1 MAGKQHGIS
10 RSDYQACIFDLD
22 GVVTTTARLHAE
34 SWKELFDKFL
44 REQYGEQGFSPF
56 SIETDY
62 RDYVDGM
69 PRYQGVKSFL
79 DSRGISLPYG
89 NVDDSPEAETV
100 CGLGNR
106 KNRIFNQSIQQKG
119 VDVYEASVDLIQQ
132 LRSRSFRIAVV
143 SSSKNCQTVLDAA
156 NIGHLFDVRVDG
168 IDIEHNDLKGKPEP
182 DSFEEA
188 ARLLDVSPARSV
200 LFEDA
205 ISGVQA
211 GRKGDFGMVVGVD
224 RTGVEEQL
232 REAGADIVVRDLDE
246 IDLRDDVQ
254 RLPHGLIFFEEIRKR
269 FENKRVAIFLDY
281 DGTLTP
287 IVSRP
292 EQATLSPEMRN
303 ILCSLT
309 EKCTVAV
316 ISGRGLADAR
326 QLVDVKGLYFAGSH
340 GFEIEGPGGV
350 HMEVEE
356 ARKSLPALEQ
366 AESELNSELAD
377 IDGAQVERKK
387 FSIAVHYRNVDQERV
402 TEVEACL
409 DRVLERAGGLRKGS
423 GKKVFEL
430 APDIPWHKGRAVQW
444 LLRELELDQYGVV
457 PIFIGDDVTDE
468 NAFHALSKRGITLV
482 VASESRPTEAKYR
495 LESVGEVR
503 DFLSML
509 YAYQR
514 NWHTWSLD
522 YTEYV
527 PELQGL
533 REALCTLGNGYFATR
548 GAEPEMKADT
558 IHYPGSY
565 LAGGYNRLQTEMGGR
580 IIENEDLVNMP
591 NWLGLTFRFPGEE
604 WFSIDDMELVSYRK
618 GVDLKNGVLYRST
631 HVRDRAGRETRIYHR
646 RIVCM
651 HSMHMAA
658 LETGIVPVNWSGDLE
673 IRSSLDGQV
682 DNSGVKRYQKLNNK
696 HLEPVCTN
704 EIDER
709 TIGLQVRTNQSKLAV
724 AQAARTEVFQQRKP
738 LRVQRECRRESG
750 YIAHDFRVELAE
762 NQGVRV
768 EKVVAMYTSRD
779 PAMSE
784 PFLEASEA
792 VSRSGRLISLL
803 RSHAQT
809 WKHLWRRFALEVELN
824 VNGSSGEGGADY
836 DHYHYVQR
844 TLHLYCFHLLQ
855 SASMHSL
862 DIDVGMPAR
871 GWHGEAYRGHIF
883 WDEIIIFPYL
893 NFRAPQITRTLLMY
907 RYRRLDAARQMAYER
922 GYKGAMFPW
931 QSGSNGREETQ
942 SMHLNPN
949 SGRWLPDK
957 SHLQRHVNVA
967 LVYNIWQYCQ
977 ISGDFEFLSFY
988 GAEMILEV
996 ARFWS
1001 SITAYN
1007 EELDRF
1013 EVHGVMGPDEFHDGY
1028 PDADRPGL
1036 SNNAYTNVMVV
1047 FVMNRALE
1055 LPNILPK
1062 QEWDQFCE
1070 RLDVRKAEIDRWREI
1085 SRKMRVVFHGDGII
1099 SQFEGYDQLQEFD
1112 WQGYK
1117 EKYGDIQRLDR
1128 ILEAEDDT
1136 CNRYKASKQADTL
1149 MLFYLFSAEYL
1160 QELFHQLGYELKP
1173 EDIPR
1178 NIDYYLARTSNG
1190 SSLSYVAH
1198 SWVSARRDRRHSWK
1212 LFEEA
1217 LKTDVADIQGG
1228 TTAEGIHLGAMAGC
1242 VDIVQRCFTG
1252 LEARGNVLRFN
1263 PQFPEELDRVKFHLR
1278 YRGHWI
1284 ELDINTDKVQIEAL
1298 ESGAEPVSVQI
1309 RDAVYELEQGKT
1321 IEYNLRS

>member
-1 MAGKQHGIS
+1 MPTKKFVIS
-10 RSDYQACIFDLD
+10 RSEYQACIFDLD

-34 SWKELFDKFL
+34 SWKELFDQFL
-44 REQYGEQGFSPF
+44 REKYGDEGFTPF
-56 SIETDY
+56 SIKTDY

-79 DSRGISLPYG
+79 DSRGISLPFG

-106 KNRIFNQSIQQKG
+106 KNRIFNRSIQQKG
-119 VDVYEASVDLIQQ
+119 VDVYETSVDLIHQ
-132 LRSRSFRIAVV
+132 LRSRAFRIAVV

-156 NIGHLFDVRVDG
+156 NIGYLFDIRVDG
-168 IDIEHNDLKGKPEP
+168 IDIQHNDLKGKPEP

-188 ARLLDVSPARSV
+188 ARLLEVSPSRSV

-211 GRKGDFGMVVGVD
+211 GRKGDFGLVVGVD

-232 REAGADIVVRDLDE
+232 REAGADTVVQDLGE

-254 RLPHGLIFFEEIRKR
+254 QLPHGLIFFEEIRRR

-292 EQATLSPEMRN
+292 EEATLSQEMRN
-303 ILCSLT
+303 ILARLT

-326 QLVDVKGLYFAGSH
+326 QLVDVNGLYFAGSH

-350 HMEVEE
+350 HMEVKK
-356 ARKSLPALEQ
+356 ARESLPALEQ
-366 AESELNSELAD
+366 AESELRRDLAE
-377 IDGAQVERKK
+377 IDGSQLERKK
-387 FSIAVHYRNVDQERV
+387 FSMAVHYRNVAQERV
-402 TEVEACL
+402 PEVEACV
-409 DRVLERAGGLRKGS
+409 DRALERAGGLRKGT

-430 APDIPWHKGRAVQW
+430 GPDIDWHKGWAVQW
-444 LLRELELDQYGVV
+444 LLRELELDHYGVV

-468 NAFHALSKRGITLV
+468 NAFKALSKRGITLV
-482 VASESRPTEAKYR
+482 VANESRPTEAKYR
-495 LESVGEVR
+495 LESVSEVR
-503 DFLSML
+503 NFLSML
-509 YAYQR
+509 YAYLR
-514 NWHTWSLD
+514 NWRTWSLD
-522 YTEYV
+522 YNEYV

-558 IHYPGSY
+558 IHYPGTY
-565 LAGGYNRLQTEMGGR
+565 LAGGYNRLQTEMAGR

-604 WFSIDDMELVSYRK
+604 WFNIDDMELVSYRK
-618 GVDLKNGVLYRST
+618 GVDLKNGVFYRSL
-631 HVRDRAGRETRIYHR
+631 HVRDRSGRETRIYHR

-651 HSMHMAA
+651 HSMHLGA
-658 LETGIVPVNWSGDLE
+658 LETGIVPVNWSGELE

-682 DNSGVKRYQKLNNK
+682 DNSGVKRYQALNNN
-696 HLEPVCTN
+696 HLEPVCTS

-709 TIGLQVRTNQSKLAV
+709 TIGLQVQTNQSKLAV

-738 LRVQRECRRESG
+738 LRVQRECHRESG
-750 YIAHDFRVELAE
+750 YIAHVFRVELAE
-762 NQGVRV
+762 NRGVRV
-768 EKVVAMYTSRD
+768 EKVVSLFTSRD
-779 PAMSE
+779 PAISE

-792 VSRSGRLISLL
+792 VCRSGRLISLM
-803 RSHAQT
+803 RSHTQA
-809 WKHLWRRFALEVELN
+809 WKHLWRRFAMEVELN
-824 VNGSSGEGGADY
+824 VNGSLEAGGADY

-844 TLHLYCFHLLQ
+844 TMHLYCFHLLQ

-871 GWHGEAYRGHIF
+871 GLHGEAYRGHIF

-893 NFRAPQITRTLLMY
+893 NFRVPQITRTLFMY
-907 RYRRLDAARQMAYER
+907 RYRRLDKARQMAR
-922 GYKGAMFPW
+922 DLGYKGAMFPW

-957 SHLQRHVNVA
+957 SHLQRHINVA
-967 LVYNIWQYCQ
+967 IVYNIWQYCQ
-977 ISGDFEFLSFY
+977 ISGDLEFLSFY
-988 GAEMILEV
+988 GAEMILEI

-1013 EVHGVMGPDEFHDGY
+1013 EIHGVMGPDEFHDGY
-1028 PDADRPGL
+1028 PDSDRSGL
-1036 SNNAYTNVMVV
+1036 SNNAYTNIMVV

-1055 LPNILPK
+1055 LAGILPK
-1062 QEWDQFCE
+1062 QEWEQLCE
-1070 RLDVRKAEIDRWREI
+1070 RLNVRKAEIDRWREI
-1085 SRKMRVVFHGDGII
+1085 SRKMRVVFHDGGII
-1099 SQFEGYDQLQEFD
+1099 SQFEGYDQLLEFD

-1128 ILEAEDDT
+1128 ILEAEGDT
-1136 CNRYKASKQADTL
+1136 CNRYKASKQADAL

-1160 QELFHQLGYELKP
+1160 QELFGQLGYDLKP

-1178 NIDYYLARTSNG
+1178 NIDYYLQRTSNG
-1190 SSLSYVAH
+1190 SSLSYVVH
-1198 SWVSARRDRRHSWK
+1198 SWVAVRRNRRHSWR

-1217 LKTDVADIQGG
+1217 LKTDVEDIQGG

-1242 VDIVQRCFTG
+1242 VDILQRCFTG

-1263 PQFPEELDRVKFHLR
+1263 PQFPEELDRVRFHLR
-1278 YRGHWI
+1278 YWGHWI
-1284 ELDINTDKVQIEAL
+1284 ELDINKYRVQIEAL

-1309 RDAVYELEQGKT
+1309 RDSIYELDQGRI
-1321 IEYNLRS
+1321 IEHMLG

>member
-1 MAGKQHGIS
+1 MAGKQYGIS
-10 RSDYQACIFDLD
+10 RSEYQACIFDLD

-34 SWKELFDKFL
+34 SWKELFDEFL
-44 REQYGEQGFSPF
+44 CEKYGEQGFTPF

-100 CGLGNR
+100 CGLGNH
-106 KNRIFNQSIQQKG
+106 KNRIFNQSLQQKG
-119 VDVYEASVDLIQQ
+119 VDVYETSVDLIHQ
-132 LRSRSFRIAVV
+132 LRSRTFRIAVV

-188 ARLLDVSPARSV
+188 ARLLDVSPSRSV

-211 GRKGDFGMVVGVD
+211 GRKGNFGMVVGVD
-224 RTGVEEQL
+224 RTGVEGQL
-232 REAGADIVVRDLDE
+232 REAGADIVVKDLGE

-269 FENKRVAIFLDY
+269 FEDKRVAVFLDY

-292 EQATLSPEMRN
+292 EDAILSQDMRN
-303 ILCSLT
+303 ILHSLT
-309 EKCTVAV
+309 EKCTVAI

-326 QLVDVKGLYFAGSH
+326 QLVDVKGVYFAGSH

-356 ARKSLPALEQ
+356 ARESLPALDQ
-366 AESELNSELAD
+366 AESDLNSELAE

-387 FSIAVHYRNVDQERV
+387 FSIAVHYRNVDQDRV
-402 TEVEACL
+402 PEVEACV
-409 DRVLERAGGLRKGS
+409 DRVLERAKGLRKGA

-430 APDIPWHKGRAVQW
+430 APDIPWHKGWAVRW

-457 PIFIGDDVTDE
+457 PIYIGDDVTDE

-482 VASESRPTEAKYR
+482 VANESRPTEAKYR

-509 YAYQR
+509 YAYLR
-514 NWHTWSLD
+514 NWRTWSLD
-522 YTEYV
+522 YDEYV
-527 PELQGL
+527 PELEGL
-533 REALCTLGNGYFATR
+533 RESLCTLGNGYFATR
-548 GAEPEMKADT
+548 GAAPEAKADA
-558 IHYPGSY
+558 IHYPGTY

-604 WFSIDDMELVSYRK
+604 WFNVDEMELVSYRK
-618 GVDLKNGVLYRST
+618 GVDLKNGVFYRSL

-696 HLEPVCTN
+696 HLEPVCTS

-709 TIGLQVRTNQSKLAV
+709 TIGLQVQTNQSKLAV

-768 EKVVAMYTSRD
+768 EKIVSMYTSRD
-779 PAMSE
+779 PAISE

-792 VSRSGRLISLL
+792 VRSSGRLISLL
-803 RSHAQT
+803 RSHTQT
-809 WKHLWRRFALEVELN
+809 WKHLWRRFGMEVELK
-824 VNGSSGEGGADY
+824 VNGSPGEGGSAF

-907 RYRRLDAARQMAYER
+907 RYRRLSTARQMAYDL

-957 SHLQRHVNVA
+957 SHLQRHINVA
-967 LVYNIWQYCQ
+967 IVYNIWQYCQ

-988 GAEMILEV
+988 GAEMILEI

-1013 EVHGVMGPDEFHDGY
+1013 EIHGVMGPDEFHDGY

-1036 SNNAYTNVMVV
+1036 SNNAYTNIMVV
-1047 FVMNRALE
+1047 FVMNQALE
-1055 LPNILPK
+1055 LPHILPR
-1062 QEWDQFCE
+1062 QEWEQLCE

-1085 SRKMRVVFHGDGII
+1085 SRKMRVVFHDGEII

-1112 WQGYK
+1112 WQGYM
-1117 EKYGDIQRLDR
+1117 EKYEDIQRLDR
-1128 ILEAEDDT
+1128 ILEAEEDT

-1173 EDIPR
+1173 GDIPK
-1178 NIDYYLARTSNG
+1178 NIDYYLERTSNG

-1198 SWVSARRDRRHSWK
+1198 SWVSARRDRRHSWR

-1217 LKTDVADIQGG
+1217 LKTDVEDVQGG
-1228 TTAEGIHLGAMAGC
+1228 TTPEGIHLGAMAGC

-1284 ELDINTDKVQIEAL
+1284 ELDIDTDKVQIEAL

-1321 IEYNLRS
+1321 IEYTLS

>member
-1 MAGKQHGIS
+1 MPSEKFVIS
-10 RSDYQACIFDLD
+10 RSEYQACIFDLD

-34 SWKELFDKFL
+34 SWKELFDQFL
-44 REQYGEQGFSPF
+44 REKYGDEGFVPF

-62 RDYVDGM
+62 RDYVDGL

-79 DSRGISLPYG
+79 DSRGISLPFG
-89 NVDDSPEAETV
+89 SVDDSPEAETV

-119 VDVYEASVDLIQQ
+119 VDVYETSVALIHQ
-132 LRSRSFRIAVV
+132 LRSRAFRIAVV

-156 NIGHLFDVRVDG
+156 NICPLFDIRVDG

-182 DSFEEA
+182 DSFLEA
-188 ARLLDVSPARSV
+188 CRLLDVPPSRSV

-224 RTGVEEQL
+224 RTGVQEQL
-232 REAGADIVVRDLDE
+232 LEAGADMVVQDLGK
-246 IDLRDDVQ
+246 IDLKDDVT

-269 FENKRVAIFLDY
+269 FEDKRVAIFLDY

-292 EQATLSPEMRN
+292 EEATLSQEMRN
-303 ILCSLT
+303 VLSSLT

-340 GFEIEGPGGV
+340 GFEIEGPGGL

-356 ARKSLPALEQ
+356 AQQSLPALEQ
-366 AESELNSELAD
+366 AESDLRRDLAK
-377 IDGAQVERKK
+377 IDGAQLERKK
-387 FSIAVHYRNVDQERV
+387 FSMAVHYRNVAEERV
-402 TEVEACL
+402 SEVEACV
-409 DRVLERAGGLRKGS
+409 DRALERAGGLRKGT

-430 APDIPWHKGRAVQW
+430 GPDIPWHKGRAVQW
-444 LLRELELDQYGVV
+444 LLRELELDQYGVI

-468 NAFHALSKRGITLV
+468 NAFHALSKKGITLV
-482 VASESRPTEAKYR
+482 VANESRPTEAKYR
-495 LESVGEVR
+495 LESVNEVR
-503 DFLSML
+503 SFLTML
-509 YAYQR
+509 YAYLR
-514 NWHTWSLD
+514 NWRTWSLD

-558 IHYPGSY
+558 IHYPGTY
-565 LAGGYNRLQTEMGGR
+565 LAGGYNRQQTEIAGR
-580 IIENEDLVNMP
+580 IVENEDLVNMP
-591 NWLGLTFRFPGEE
+591 NWLGLTFRFPGED
-604 WFSIDDMELVSYRK
+604 WFNLDEMELVSYRK
-618 GVDLKNGVLYRST
+618 GVDLKNGVFYRFL
-631 HVRDRAGRETRIYHR
+631 HVRDQSGRETRIYHR

-651 HSMHMAA
+651 HSLHMAA
-658 LETGIVPVNWSGDLE
+658 LETGIVPVNWSGELE

-682 DNSGVKRYQKLNNK
+682 DNSGVKRYQALNNK
-696 HLEPVCTN
+696 HLEPVFTS
-704 EIDER
+704 EIDEQ
-709 TIGLQVRTNQSKLAV
+709 TIGLQVQTNQSKLAM
-724 AQAARTEVFQQRKP
+724 AQAARTEVFRQRKP
-738 LRVQRECRRESG
+738 FRAQRECHRESG
-750 YIAHDFRVELAE
+750 YIAHIFREQLAE
-762 NQGVRV
+762 NRGLRV
-768 EKVVAMYTSRD
+768 EKVVSLFTSRD
-779 PAMSE
+779 PAISE
-784 PFLEASEA
+784 PFLEAYEA
-792 VSRSGRLISLL
+792 VCRSGRFISLL
-803 RSHAQT
+803 RSHTQA
-809 WKHLWRRFALEVELN
+809 WKQLWRRFAMEVELN
-824 VNGSSGEGGADY
+824 MNGSPEAGAVDY

-844 TLHLYCFHLLQ
+844 TMHLYCFHLLQ
-855 SASMHSL
+855 SASMHSM

-893 NFRAPQITRTLLMY
+893 NFRAPQITRSLLMY
-907 RYRRLDAARQMAYER
+907 RYRRLDKARQMAR
-922 GYKGAMFPW
+922 DLGYKGAMFPW

-967 LVYNIWQYCQ
+967 IVYNIWQYCQ
-977 ISGDFEFLSFY
+977 ISGDSEFLSFY
-988 GAEMILEV
+988 GAEMILEI

-1001 SITAYN
+1001 SITSYN

-1013 EVHGVMGPDEFHDGY
+1013 EIHGVMGPDEFHEGY

-1055 LPNILPK
+1055 LPVILPK
-1062 QEWDQFCE
+1062 QEWDQLCE

-1085 SRKMRVVFHGDGII
+1085 SRKMRVVFHDGGII

-1117 EKYGDIQRLDR
+1117 AKYRDIKRLDR
-1128 ILEAEDDT
+1128 ILEAEGDT
-1136 CNRYKASKQADTL
+1136 CNRYKASKQADAL

-1160 QELFHQLGYELKP
+1160 QELFGQLGYELKP

-1178 NIDYYLARTSNG
+1178 NIDYYLERTSNG
-1190 SSLSYVAH
+1190 SSLSYVVH
-1198 SWVSARRDRRHSWK
+1198 SWVAVRRDRRHSWR

-1217 LKTDVADIQGG
+1217 LKTDVEDIQGG

-1263 PQFPEELDRVKFHLR
+1263 PHFPEELNRVRFHLR

-1284 ELDINTDKVQIEAL
+1284 ELDINRDRVQVEAL
-1298 ESGAEPVSVQI
+1298 QSGAEPVSVQI
-1309 RDAVYELEQGKT
+1309 MNSVYELDQGRI
-1321 IEYNLRS
+1321 IEHKLG

>member
-1 MAGKQHGIS
+1 MAGKQYGIS
-10 RSDYQACIFDLD
+10 RSEYQACIFDLD

-34 SWKELFDKFL
+34 AWKELFDEFL
-44 REQYGEQGFSPF
+44 RVKFGKDGFTPF
-56 SIETDY
+56 SIEGDY
-62 RDYVDGM
+62 RDYVDGL

-89 NVDDSPEAETV
+89 NVDDSPESETV

-106 KNRIFNQSIQQKG
+106 KNRIFNQSLQQKG
-119 VDVYEASVDLIQQ
+119 VDVYETSVDLIHQ

-156 NIGHLFDVRVDG
+156 NIDHLFDVRVDG

-182 DSFEEA
+182 DSFQEA

-211 GRKGDFGMVVGVD
+211 GRKGNFGMVVGVD
-224 RTGVEEQL
+224 RTGVEAQL
-232 REAGADIVVRDLDE
+232 REAGADIVVQDLQQM
-246 IDLRDDVQ
+246 DLKDDVQ

-269 FENKRVAIFLDY
+269 FEDKRVAVFLDY

-292 EQATLSPEMRN
+292 EDATLSPEMRN
-303 ILCSLT
+303 ILGSLT

-356 ARKSLPALEQ
+356 ARESLPALDQ

-387 FSIAVHYRNVDQERV
+387 FSIAVHYRNVDQDRV
-402 TEVEACL
+402 PEVESIV
-409 DRVLERAGGLRKGS
+409 DRVLERAQGLRKGS

-430 APDIPWHKGRAVQW
+430 GPDIPWHKGYAVQW

-468 NAFHALSKRGITLV
+468 NAFHALSKKGITLV
-482 VASESRPTEAKYR
+482 VANESRPTEGKYR

-503 DFLSML
+503 DFLSMV
-509 YAYQR
+509 YAYLR
-514 NWHTWSLD
+514 NWRTWSLD
-522 YTEYV
+522 YSDYV

-548 GAEPEMKADT
+548 GAEPEMEADT
-558 IHYPGSY
+558 IHYPGTY
-565 LAGGYNRLQTEMGGR
+565 LAGGYNRLQTEMAGR

-604 WFSIDDMELVSYRK
+604 WFTIDDMELISYRK
-618 GVDLKNGVLYRST
+618 GVDLKNGVLYRSL

-651 HSMHMAA
+651 HNMHMAG
-658 LETGIVPVNWSGDLE
+658 LETGIAPVNWSGDLE

-682 DNSGVKRYQKLNNK
+682 DNSGVKRYQALNNK
-696 HLEPVCTN
+696 HLEPVCTS

-709 TIGLQVRTNQSKLAV
+709 TIGLQVQTNQSKLAV

-750 YIAHDFRVELAE
+750 YIAHDFRVGLAE

-768 EKVVAMYTSRD
+768 EKIVSMYTSRD
-779 PAMSE
+779 PAITE

-792 VSRSGRLISLL
+792 VCRSGRLISLL

-809 WKHLWRRFALEVELN
+809 WKHLWRRFAMEVELN
-824 VNGSSGEGGADY
+824 VNGSPEGGGQDY

-844 TLHLYCFHLLQ
+844 TLHIYCFHLLQ

-907 RYRRLDAARQMAYER
+907 RYRRLDTARQMAHER

-942 SMHLNPN
+942 TMHLNPN

-988 GAEMILEV
+988 GAEMILEI

-1013 EVHGVMGPDEFHDGY
+1013 EIHGVMGPDEFHDGY
-1028 PDADRPGL
+1028 PDAESPGL
-1036 SNNAYTNVMVV
+1036 SNNSYTNVMVV
-1047 FVMNRALE
+1047 FVMNQALE
-1055 LPNILPK
+1055 LPDILPR
-1062 QEWDQFCE
+1062 QEWDQLCD
-1070 RLDVRKAEIDRWREI
+1070 RLDIRKAEIDRWREI
-1085 SRKMRVVFHGDGII
+1085 SRKMRVVFHEDGII

-1112 WQGYK
+1112 WQGYID
-1117 EKYGDIQRLDR
+1117 KYGDIQRLDR
-1128 ILEAEDDT
+1128 ILEAEGDT

-1149 MLFYLFSAEYL
+1149 MLFYLFGAEYL

-1178 NIDYYLARTSNG
+1178 NIDYYLERTSNG

-1198 SWVSARRDRRHSWK
+1198 SWVAVRRDRRHSWK

-1217 LKTDVADIQGG
+1217 LKTDVEDIQGG
-1228 TTAEGIHLGAMAGC
+1228 TTQEGIHLGAMAGC

-1284 ELDINTDKVQIEAL
+1284 ELDIDTNKVQIEAL

-1309 RDAVYELEQGKT
+1309 RDAVYELKQGKS
-1321 IEYNLRS
+1321 IEYTLS